1 MTCKYICFAG
11 FYQTLKNKAEKI
23 LYSQKVG
30 GPGPTLKTFLLQ
42 DFLAFSCIFL
52 MIFAGWENSLNMSM
66 IAGLVLGM
74 NTGCAHNFFHQSNT
88 WRRFYWD
95 ISLVRYLI
103 IGIQTNCNLFCS
115 PFLPHTLLNLVT
127 AGAFGQKVQWP
138 SLWRFS
144 RMI

>member
-1 MTCKYICFAG
+1 MTAARSQRPCFTHPIKG
-11 FYQTLKNKAEKI
+11 FYQTLKKKAENI
-23 LYSQKVG
+23 LYSKKIG

-52 MIFAGWENSLNMSM
+52 MIFAGWKNSLNMSI

-74 NTGCAHNFFHQSNT
+74 NTSCAHNFFHQSNT

-103 IGIQTNCNLFCS
+103 IYWHSDKLQLIS
-115 PFLPHTLLNLVT
+115 
-127 AGAFGQKVQWP
+127 
-138 SLWRFS
+138 
-144 RMI
+144 